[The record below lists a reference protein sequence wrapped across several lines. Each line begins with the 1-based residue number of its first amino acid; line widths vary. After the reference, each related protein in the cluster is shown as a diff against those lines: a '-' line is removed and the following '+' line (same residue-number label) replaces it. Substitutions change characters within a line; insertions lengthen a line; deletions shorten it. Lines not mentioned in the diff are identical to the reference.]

1 MMGRLD
7 DGLEFSGRR
16 FDCDELDLIEGLT
29 REFPGLSLTELSST
43 VCELLGWKR
52 RNGKL
57 KQKECRTLL
66 ERLQSQ
72 GRITLPVVR
81 QTSPFQ
87 ARQIAVTP
95 ASDAQSRL
103 TGSVRDYRPL
113 SLHLVETKPQ
123 RRLWNQFIDRYHYL
137 GFRVPFGA
145 NVRYLLES
153 LRCPGQYLACL
164 LFSSPAWTMALRDI
178 WIGWDSDIRRS
189 NLQWIVSNSRFLI
202 LPWVSVR
209 GLASSVLS
217 LAARQLP
224 QDWERRYGYRPLL
237 LETLVDGSRF
247 KGTCYRAANWIY
259 LGQTQGRGRM
269 DRLHQAHGRAVK
281 HIYVFPLCCHVQR
294 RLCQPAAPAMGSP
307 EENV

>member
-1 MMGRLD
+1 MDRVDG
-7 DGLEFSGRR
+7 GLEFSGRR
-16 FDCDELDLIEGLT
+16 LESDELDLIEGLT
-29 REFPGLSLTELSST
+29 RDFPALSLTELSST

-72 GRITLPVVR
+72 GRIDLPMVR
-81 QTSPFQ
+81 KTSPFQ

-95 ASDAQSRL
+95 VSDPQPGL

-113 SLHLVETKPQ
+113 ALHRVETEQQ

-145 NVRYLLES
+145 NLRYLVES
-153 LRCPGQYLACL
+153 LRSPGQYLACL
-164 LFSSPAWTMALRDI
+164 LFSSPAWTMAPRDA
-178 WIGWDSDIRRS
+178 WIGWNSNIRRL
-189 NLQWIVSNSRFLI
+189 NLQAIVSNSRFLI

-247 KGTCYRAANWIY
+247 QGTCYRAANWIY

-281 HIYVFPLCCHVQR
+281 QIYVFPLCRHVQR
-294 RLCQPAAPAMGSP
+294 RLCQPAAPTIVSP
-307 EENV
+307 PENV